1 MDGLQA
7 GRAWRYRLA
16 AGLVMLLLL
25 AGCLSDPAAQRA
37 PSDRGGLRL
46 SAQVI
51 APETLEELLDD
62 AQASQRIVAVE
73 VMLRNV
79 GPASHAVTPSR
90 AALVGPRNQRVHPV
104 EPSSLPRYVSAGSQR
119 GALSTPP
126 FVNTRRESERGI
138 VASASEKAL
147 RPRVLAPGDASD
159 GWLYFPIS
167 GRRAADEVTRRWR
180 LAVGLED
187 QEQRVWEYVIP
198 IDPPDALSR

>member
-1 MDGLQA
+1 M
-7 GRAWRYRLA
+7 
-16 AGLVMLLLL
+16 AGLVMPLLL
-25 AGCLSDPAAQRA
+25 AGCLSDPTALRA
-37 PSDRGGLRL
+37 PPDRGGVRL

-79 GPASHAVTPSR
+79 GPASHAVAPSR

-119 GALSTPP
+119 GGVSTPP
-126 FVNTRRESERGI
+126 FVNARRESERGI

-159 GWLYFPIS
+159 GWLYFPIA